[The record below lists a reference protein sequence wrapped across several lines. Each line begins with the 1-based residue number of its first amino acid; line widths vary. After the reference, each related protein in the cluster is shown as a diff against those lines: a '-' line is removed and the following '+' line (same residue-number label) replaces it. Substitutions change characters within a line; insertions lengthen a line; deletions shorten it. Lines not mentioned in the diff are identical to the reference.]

1 SFLIVD
7 GVIPGNEGRG
17 YVLRRIIRRAI
28 RHGYK
33 LGQTRPFFHRIV
45 SDLARAMGD
54 AYPELAKA
62 QERVTQVLK
71 QEEERFAAT
80 LENGMRVLEGALTR
94 EDRMLDGE
102 TVFQLYDTFGFPVD
116 LTADIARERGVRV
129 DYAGFEAAMG
139 RQRERARSASKF
151 QAGASVDYRGAKT
164 EFKGYDTLA
173 VEDANVV
180 ALYREGASVPSL
192 SAGDSAI
199 VVLDRTPFYAESGGQ
214 VGDAGEL
221 VAACGSFAAGDT
233 QKIQADVFGHHGKLE
248 TGALSVGDRVAA
260 KVDAARR
267 ARTVRNHS
275 ATHLMHKALREV
287 LGAHVQQK
295 GSLVDA
301 DRTRFDFSH
310 HSPMTEEEIR

>member
-129 DYAGFEAAMG
+129 DYAGFEAAME
-139 RQRERARSASKF
+139 RQRERARAASKF
-151 QAGASVDYRGAKT
+151 GSAPGAVEYSGGKT
-164 EFKGYDTLA
+164 EFHGYD
-173 VEDANVV
+173 
-180 ALYREGASVPSL
+180 SL
-192 SAGDSAI
+192 
-199 VVLDRTPFYAESGGQ
+199 
-214 VGDAGEL
+214 
-221 VAACGSFAAGDT
+221 
-233 QKIQADVFGHHGKLE
+233 
-248 TGALSVGDRVAA
+248 
-260 KVDAARR
+260 
-267 ARTVRNHS
+267 
-275 ATHLMHKALREV
+275 
-287 LGAHVQQK
+287 
-295 GSLVDA
+295 
-301 DRTRFDFSH
+301 
-310 HSPMTEEEIR
+310 